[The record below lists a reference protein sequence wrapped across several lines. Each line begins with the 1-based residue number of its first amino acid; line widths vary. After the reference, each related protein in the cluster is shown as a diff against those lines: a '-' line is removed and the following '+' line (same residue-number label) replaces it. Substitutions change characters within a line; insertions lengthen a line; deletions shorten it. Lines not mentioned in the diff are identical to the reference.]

1 MPNVSTPA
9 ALSAI
14 SIVPIWAMARR
25 QKGHHT
31 PGKSASDVIANPSF
45 YLVAGARN
53 HLQANRSLAFQF
65 EVTL

>member
-45 YLVAGARN
+45 YLVAGARFG
-53 HLQANRSLAFQF
+53 LWMRPSLEF
-65 EVTL
+65 EFVLTY